1 MPLAVWLC
9 RKESGDTDGHSSWTW
24 ASNVSLTSGKLTLG
38 CSSQNAA
45 CRLRS
50 DPSPLLSSAEAPPGV
65 LHPDCGFQVK
75 ERLVAATQSP
85 TKGHYDN
92 LGRGVSLP
100 WGEAGR
106 PGTVQHV
113 QKSKGSVWRRQIWTS
128 SFSGVQWQKKPNQ
141 HELKHSMFH
150 LNIRRHTVLGEW

>member
-9 RKESGDTDGHSSWTW
+9 RKESGDTDGPQVEHEPGH
-24 ASNVSLTSGKLTLG
+24 VSLTSGKLTLG

-100 WGEAGR
+100 
-106 PGTVQHV
+106 
-113 QKSKGSVWRRQIWTS
+113 
-128 SFSGVQWQKKPNQ
+128 
-141 HELKHSMFH
+141 
-150 LNIRRHTVLGEW
+150 